1 MALNFK
7 SDHYHLLRGTHRQG
21 SSGCGLVGVMTE
33 DIKDVL
39 VFFSSNQ
46 RENSS
51 IQVFGFLE
59 NYLRDRRSQEY
70 CSSITFIYVLQNY

>member
-33 DIKDVL
+33 DIKGAL
-39 VFFSSNQ
+39 VFSSNQ

-59 NYLRDRRSQEY
+59 NYPRDRRSQKY